1 MKQFVKMLD
10 LKEFVNSSG
19 DVILY
24 TGVPDLHKLEIL
36 SGGVGDIWHS
46 SFEQGYKNAFP
57 ELVYQ
62 TATFFSYINDFDNLD
77 ECVSWRINPNAFAI
91 RKKVWEIL
99 GGFDLEYTNPQ
110 MQALD
115 FGYNALGNSAA
126 ITLYVKGLFAESKE
140 EKVIITAKD
149 RYIFFKKNFKI
160 DHSIYMLY
168 RKGFW
173 RWSELNAIFYANK
186 NFTKGNEKPIVAPR
200 QLNNIEGTPTVSY
213 IIPTMM
219 RQDFA
224 VQLLNDLA
232 NQTYTV
238 SQVIVVDA
246 TPEDQR
252 IESIYKEK
260 QYPFELILKW
270 QETKG
275 SCRAR
280 NEAIEL
286 CTSDYIVFGDDDIRI
301 QPNFVENHI
310 RILQTYKANASDGL
324 DITADNQKQGFED
337 LEIKLKKIDHKRW
350 KVGISETFNNAN
362 TCVKTE
368 YVRRLVGNDI
378 NFDGG
383 YGEDSDFGMSLIK
396 IGVAI
401 VSNPF
406 SVNLHLKPPL
416 GGYRFWGNQ
425 AKIMGKKRK
434 TQPWELDSPVKLIRP
449 VPSPTIM
456 YGIVKHFT
464 PQQVREY
471 KYKHFFLYIFKGS
484 KKGLLYRFLR
494 LPYKNL
500 QFKRS
505 LFYARKLNELGT
517 RHK

>member
-1 MKQFVKMLD
+1 MKQFIKMID
-10 LKEFVNSSG
+10 LKGFINSKG
-19 DVILY
+19 EEILY
-24 TGVPDLHKLEIL
+24 SGVPDLHKLELL
-36 SGGVGDIWHS
+36 SCGVGDIWHS

-62 TATFFSYINDFDNLD
+62 TATFFPYINDFDNLE

-91 RKKVWEIL
+91 RKAVWETL
-99 GGFDLEYTNPQ
+99 GGFDLEYINQ
-110 MQALD
+110 QIQALD
-115 FGYNALGNSAA
+115 FGYNALANSGA
-126 ITLYVKGLFAESKE
+126 ITLYVKGLFDNSTKE
-140 EKVIITAKD
+140 IINVTVKD
-149 RYIFFKKNFKI
+149 RYVFFKKNFKI
-160 DHSIYMLY
+160 AHSIFMLY
-168 RKGFW
+168 RRGLW
-173 RWSELNAIFYANK
+173 RWSEWNAFFYANK
-186 NFTKGNEKPIVAPR
+186 NFRKGSERPVVPPR
-200 QLNNIEGTPTVSY
+200 KLYNIEGRPSVSY

-219 RQDFA
+219 RQNFA
-224 VQLLNDLA
+224 LQLLNDLA

-238 SQVIVVDA
+238 SQVILIDA
-246 TPEDQR
+246 TPQDQR
-252 IESIYKEK
+252 IENIYQER
-260 QYPFELILKW
+260 QYPFELIVKW

-280 NEAIEL
+280 NQAIEL
-286 CTSDYIVFGDDDIRI
+286 CTGEYIVFGDDDIRI
-301 QPNFVENHI
+301 QPNFIENHI

-337 LEIKLKKIDHKRW
+337 LELKLKKIDHKRW

-362 TCVKTE
+362 TCVKAE
-368 YVRRLVGNDI
+368 FVRKLVGNDI

-383 YGEDSDFGMSLIK
+383 YGEDSDFGMSLMK

-406 SVNLHLKPPL
+406 SVNLHLKPQV
-416 GGYRFWGNQ
+416 GGYRFWGNE

-434 TQPWELDSPVKLIRP
+434 SQPWELDSPVKMIRP

-464 PQQVREY
+464 SQQVTEY
-471 KYKHFFLYIFKGS
+471 KYKHFFLYLFKGS
-484 KKGLLYRFLR
+484 KGGFLYRFLR

-505 LFYARKLNELGT
+505 MSYAKKLNELGT
-517 RHK
+517 RYK

>member
-1 MKQFVKMLD
+1 MKQFIKMLD
-10 LKEFVNSSG
+10 LKEFVNSNG
-19 DVILY
+19 EVILY

-36 SGGVGDIWHS
+36 SRGVGDIWHS
-46 SFEQGYKNAFP
+46 SFEQGYKNVFP

-62 TATFFSYINDFDNLD
+62 TATFFNYINDFDNLD

-91 RKKVWEIL
+91 RKRVWQIL
-99 GGFDLEYTNPQ
+99 GGFDVEYINPQ

-115 FGYNALGNSAA
+115 FGYNALRNSAA
-126 ITLYVKGLFAESKE
+126 IPLYIKDLFNNCSTEIVRIS
-140 EKVIITAKD
+140 VKD
-149 RYIFFKKNFKI
+149 RYVFFKKNFKI
-160 DHSIYMLY
+160 DHSLFMLF
-168 RKGFW
+168 REGFW
-173 RWSELNAIFYANK
+173 KWSEWNAFFYANK
-186 NFTKGNEKPIVAPR
+186 NFKKGHEKPIVPPR
-200 QLNNIEGTPTVSY
+200 QLNNIEGNPSVSY

-224 VQLLNDLA
+224 LQLLKDLT
-232 NQTYTV
+232 NQTFKV
-238 SQVIVVDA
+238 SQVILIDA

-252 IESIYKEK
+252 IKNFYQES
-260 QYPFELILKW
+260 QYPFELIVKW

-286 CTSDYIVFGDDDIRI
+286 CTGDYIVFGDDDIRI
-301 QPNFVENHI
+301 QSNFIENHI

-324 DITADNQKQGFED
+324 DITADNQNQGFED
-337 LEIKLKKIDHKRW
+337 LDIKLKKIDHKRW

-362 TCVKTE
+362 TCVRAE
-368 YVRRLVGNDI
+368 YVRKLIGNDI

-406 SVNLHLKPPL
+406 SVNLHLKPSV

-434 TQPWELDSPVKLIRP
+434 AQPWELDSPVKLVRP

-464 PQQVREY
+464 PQQVVEY
-471 KYKHFFLYIFKGS
+471 KYKHFFLYLFKGS